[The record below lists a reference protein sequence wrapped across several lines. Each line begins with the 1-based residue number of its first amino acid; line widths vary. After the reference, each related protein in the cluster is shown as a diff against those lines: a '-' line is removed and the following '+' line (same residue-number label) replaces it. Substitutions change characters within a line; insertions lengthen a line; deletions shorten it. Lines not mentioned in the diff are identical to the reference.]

1 MLISLYTDKHFF
13 IMNSKKSSVVNG
25 LFWAFLDQFSSKG
38 LSIIV
43 SIILARILSP
53 NDFGMMGLIYF
64 FTAIAQELVDS
75 GLSSS
80 LIRDKNADKK
90 DYGTIFISNLFF
102 SIIIYL
108 IVFAIAPYF
117 ASYYSIPELESILKI
132 YGLIF
137 IINAFSNV
145 QLTLL
150 NKELQFKKTL
160 LITLPG
166 IVIGS
171 LSAIYFAFNNYGV
184 WSIVYMQL
192 ISQLITTI
200 ILWINNKNVIL
211 YFSTR
216 ILKKHFDFGFKI
228 MLSSLVNAVF
238 RNVSNIVIGKNYS
251 VTDLGYFE
259 RSRTLSMYPSY
270 VFVGV
275 LSKVF
280 YPVFSKINDEDE
292 LNKGYKKVLNLSFYI
307 TFSFMLLTAAI
318 AYPLIGLVL
327 GVKWLFAVP
336 FFQILCLRAAI
347 HPLQVFN
354 LNILKVKGL
363 SNQLFKLE
371 LINRCIGLLALFIG
385 VYFDLYILVIL
396 LTITD
401 FLAYFINTLNTQKHH
416 KYKLKQQLLDFMPT
430 VIIACIGFILCI
442 VFQHYY
448 FNIQSL
454 LGLSLQTL
462 LFITTFLV
470 LSMVSKNKNA
480 GFIIAAIQS
489 KLNFKR

>member
-1 MLISLYTDKHFF
+1 MLISLNTDKHFF
-13 IMNSKKSSVVNG
+13 IMQSNKSSVVNG

-38 LSIIV
+38 ISIIV

-75 GLSSS
+75 GLSAS
-80 LIRDKNADKK
+80 LIRDKQAGKK
-90 DYGTIFISNLFF
+90 DFSTIFITNVAVSLV
-102 SIIIYL
+102 IYA
-108 IVFAIAPYF
+108 IVFLIAPFF
-117 ASYYSIPELESILKI
+117 ALYYAIPDLELILKV

-137 IINAFSNV
+137 VINAFSNV

-150 NKELQFKKTL
+150 NKELQFKKAL
-160 LITLPG
+160 LLNLPG

-171 LSAIYFAFNNYGV
+171 VVAIILAYKDFGV

-192 ISQLITTI
+192 ATQVITTLM
-200 ILWINNKNVIL
+200 LWINNKNIGL
-211 YFSTR
+211 YFSLQ
-216 ILKKHFDFGFKI
+216 IFNKHFNFGFKI
-228 MLSSLVNAVF
+228 MLSSIVNAAF
-238 RNVSNIVIGKNYS
+238 RNVSNIVIGKSYS

-280 YPVFSKINDEDE
+280 YPVFSKIDNEQE
-292 LNKGYKKVLNLSFYI
+292 LQQGYKKVLNVSFYI
-307 TFSFMLLTAAI
+307 TFSSLLLIAAI

-327 GVKWLFAVP
+327 GFKWIFAVP
-336 FFQILCLRAAI
+336 YFQLLCLRAAI

-371 LINRCIGLLALFIG
+371 LVNRLIGLIALLIG
-385 VYFDLYILVIL
+385 IYFELYILVIL
-396 LTITD
+396 LTLTD
-401 FLAYFINTLNTQKHH
+401 FIAYFINTFYTQKHH
-416 KYKLKQQLLDFMPT
+416 KYLLKQQLLDFLPT
-430 VIIACIGFILCI
+430 VLITSTSVVMCCIYQFYTDQKVTWFTLIIQTFI
-442 VFQHYY
+442 
-448 FNIQSL
+448 
-454 LGLSLQTL
+454 
-462 LFITTFLV
+462 FITSFIFLSI
-470 LSMVSKNKNA
+470 LTKNKNA
-480 GFIIAAIQS
+480 TYISALLFS
-489 KLNFKR
+489 KLKSR